1 MIVKI
6 ISFFETNLQYISET
20 NPRFSNPVA
29 YNVFSKRFYKSL
41 SMYSFS
47 GTKKKLVN
55 RDQLPEI
62 MNDILNSG

>member
-6 ISFFETNLQYISET
+6 ITFFEKYISET

-41 SMYSFS
+41 SIYSFL

-55 RDQLPEI
+55 RDQLLEI
-62 MNDILNSG
+62 MNDILNSD